1 MKERKAKITRKTKE
15 TDFVVSL
22 NLDGTGKYKGSFGVP
37 FLGHMLEL
45 FAQHG
50 FFDLDIKGKGD
61 VEVDL
66 HHTVE
71 DLGICLGKA
80 FREAV
85 GDKRGIVRFG
95 AAFVPMEESLAQC
108 VVDICSRPFLHYQAN
123 LRRKYIGNFEVE
135 LTEEFF
141 RAFAMN
147 AAITLHV
154 NLLYGKNSHHQV
166 EAMFK
171 AFAQALGQAVRRGE
185 RVRGVLST
193 KGTL

>member
-1 MKERKAKITRKTKE
+1 MKQRKAKVTRKTKE
-15 TDFVVSL
+15 TSFVVSL
-22 NLDGTGKYKGSFGVP
+22 NLDGTGKYKGAFGVP
-37 FLGHMLEL
+37 FLEHMLEL

-50 FFDLDIKGKGD
+50 FFDLEVAGKGD

-71 DLGICLGKA
+71 DLAICLGKA
-80 FREAV
+80 FQEAV
-85 GDKRGIVRFG
+85 GDKRGIMRFG

-108 VVDICSRPFLHYQAN
+108 VVDVCSRPFLHYRAN
-123 LRRKYIGNFEVE
+123 LRKERIGNYEVE

-147 AAITLHV
+147 AAVTLHI
-154 NLLYGKNSHHQV
+154 NLLYGKNSHHVV

-171 AFAQALGQAVRRGE
+171 AFAQALGQAVRMGE